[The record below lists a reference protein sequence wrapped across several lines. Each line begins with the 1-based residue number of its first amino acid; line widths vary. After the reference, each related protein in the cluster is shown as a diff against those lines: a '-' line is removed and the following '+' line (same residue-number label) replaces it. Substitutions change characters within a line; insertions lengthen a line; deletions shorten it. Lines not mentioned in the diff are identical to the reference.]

1 MVFVWMYKRARFSW
15 WEGTI
20 WMGVFIVQITQPFPM
35 YQRSIVWWDVM
46 LPTQLNYS
54 IGPCPFYGII
64 TLLHFKY
71 RYTYYYYSSKLT
83 LIESTYIDLPDNIW
97 QLIINALRFLFV
109 FPPEFIKWF
118 MHDCTHLV
126 SFWIYWWRH

>member
-1 MVFVWMYKRARFSW
+1 MWKNHIWLSLCGYYFFFNQMYKYAWATNKSTIFTGMVFVWMYKRARFSW

-54 IGPCPFYGII
+54 IGPCPFYEII

-83 LIESTYIDLPDNIW
+83 LIESTYIDLP
-97 QLIINALRFLFV
+97 LIIS
-109 FPPEFIKWF
+109 
-118 MHDCTHLV
+118 D
-126 SFWIYWWRH
+126 S